1 MATKKARETQ
11 ANLERALDF
20 VQKAI
25 QTPDKYPDDLLVVP
39 LSANVMSL
47 FTPERVRLL
56 QFLRERGPVAS
67 VTELAAKL
75 HRDIAQVSRDLTR
88 LKDVGLVRLEAV
100 GKAKRIVGT
109 ERSILVA

>member
-1 MATKKARETQ
+1 
-11 ANLERALDF
+11 
-20 VQKAI
+20 
-25 QTPDKYPDDLLVVP
+25 
-39 LSANVMSL
+39 
-47 FTPERVRLL
+47 
-56 QFLRERGPVAS
+56 VAS